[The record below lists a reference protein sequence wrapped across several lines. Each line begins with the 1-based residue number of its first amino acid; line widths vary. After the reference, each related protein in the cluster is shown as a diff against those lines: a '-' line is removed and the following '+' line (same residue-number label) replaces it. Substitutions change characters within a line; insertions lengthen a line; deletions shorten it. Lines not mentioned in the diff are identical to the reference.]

1 MFRPIGPVAA
11 LAVVVYRQYR
21 LDHQPPSRRA
31 CEVVRVNPLVATT
44 HTSPGVMMIGDD
56 QCSDPVHGPG
66 GPDFGVRVCSD
77 TSRSWVNLRGEL
89 DLVSAPHL
97 QQVLDQLC
105 RDGCREIVLDL
116 SELEFLGAAGLTVFH
131 RIDTQLHAVND
142 RLILHRPPALAR
154 RVLAITG
161 LDSVLTI
168 RPSIARSL
176 ACDPQRAQRG
186 HRAVRTTETPSTRTA
201 SIRSITAN
209 WRSPPC
215 AQSQ

>member
-11 LAVVVYRQYR
+11 LAVVVYRQYW
-21 LDHQPPSRRA
+21 LDHQPPFRRA
-31 CEVVRVNPLVATT
+31 CEVVRVNPLVAMT
-44 HTSPGVMMIGDD
+44 HTSAGVRMIGDD
-56 QCSDPVHGPG
+56 QCNDPVHGPG

-105 RDGCREIVLDL
+105 RDGCREIVLNL

-131 RIDTQLHAVND
+131 RIDTQLRAVND
-142 RLILHRPPALAR
+142 RLILHRPLPLAR
-154 RVLAITG
+154 RVLAMTG

-168 RPSIARSL
+168 RPPIARSL
-176 ACDPQRAQRG
+176 ACDPQRG
-186 HRAVRTTETPSTRTA
+186 HSTVRTTETPSTRTA
-201 SIRSITAN
+201 SIRSITTK